1 MVIFCHFDILK
12 KKKYGKK
19 NIYSNEAMD
28 INIQNFQSLNV
39 TLENE
44 NTEHEKFLR
53 SLFTTE
59 ELQKKIEEL
68 TPEDDTN
75 KEKISKTDIIVNMM
89 SKGFKVEEIAVKLDV
104 SCKTIYRICE
114 NEICDGDK
122 KKYKE
127 LLKQRRHLC
136 KEKKN

>member
-1 MVIFCHFDILK
+1 
-12 KKKYGKK
+12 
-19 NIYSNEAMD
+19 MD

-39 TLENE
+39 NLENE
-44 NTEHEKFLR
+44 NIEHENFIKG
-53 SLFTTE
+53 LFTTE

-68 TPEDDTN
+68 TPKEDTT
-75 KEKISKTDIIVNMM
+75 KEKISKTDIIINMM
-89 SKGFKVEEIAVKLDV
+89 SKGYKVEEIAVELDV

-122 KKYKE
+122 QKYKE

-136 KEKKN
+136 KEKKI